1 MNQPVTRVVHD
12 RREAKGREVF
22 STAHDFDAG
31 GQEGFDDAHALFR
44 DLRGRC
50 PVAHSND
57 FEGFWLLTR
66 YADIERT
73 MSDYGLFST
82 AVQNVVPRV
91 ATTGR
96 RPPLHLDPP
105 EHTPYRRAIAPLFR
119 KERME
124 HWGPVVRG
132 IADDL
137 FAPLVPRGEIDVCLD
152 YSYHLPIHVLAEFFM
167 IPPAKA
173 QEIRGIGREFNH
185 ALQTR
190 DMDAMQKASLFLYDM
205 AQGIIDER
213 KVRPLDPG
221 IDPTSA
227 LLAARQDGERLP
239 EHLILGTIRQL
250 LVVGIIAPTT
260 FLGSVAVHFCRHPE
274 HFALLKESPDL
285 IPAATE
291 ELLRLY
297 TPYRGFARTPTRDI
311 EVGGRL
317 IREDEPVA
325 LAFTSGNRD
334 AAAFEDPDEFR
345 LDRKDAPPHLAFG
358 RGPHMCAGAP
368 LARLML
374 VASLEAFTRHCGGF
388 VANGPTPM
396 TTWPEYGPYSVPVRL
411 L

>member
-1 MNQPVTRVVHD
+1 MAPIIHD
-12 RREAKGREVF
+12 RREARNRHRF
-22 STAHDFDAG
+22 STAHDFEADLA
-31 GQEGFDDAHALFR
+31 EGFDDPPNLFR
-44 DLRGRC
+44 DLRARC

-105 EHTPYRRAIAPLFR
+105 DHTPYRRAIAPLFR
-119 KERME
+119 TERME
-124 HWGPVVRG
+124 HWGPVVRR
-132 IADDL
+132 IAHGL
-137 FAPLVPRGEIDVCLD
+137 FAPLVARGEVDICLD

-167 IPPAKA
+167 IPDAEA
-173 QEIRGIGREFNH
+173 QEIRSIGRDFNH

-190 DMDAMQKASLFLYDM
+190 DLVAMERASLFLYEM

-213 KVRPLDPG
+213 KVNPLDPRV
-221 IDPTSA
+221 DPTSA
-227 LLAARQDGERLP
+227 LLAARDEGEPLP

-274 HFALLKESPDL
+274 HFTLLRENPSL

-297 TPYRGFARTPTRDI
+297 TPYRGFARTPTRDVEI
-311 EVGGRL
+311 GGRL
-317 IREDEPVA
+317 ICEDEPVA
-325 LAFTSGNRD
+325 LSFTSGNRD
-334 AAAFEDPDEFR
+334 AEAFEDADAFR
-345 LDRKDAPPHLAFG
+345 LDRVNAPPHLAFG
-358 RGPHMCAGAP
+358 RGPHQCAGAP

-374 VASLEAFTRHCGGF
+374 VASLEAFTENCRGLA
-388 VANGPTPM
+388 ANGPTPM
-396 TTWPEYGPYSVPVRL
+396 TTWPEYGPYSVPVYL